1 MTIKLFLCAFVFFI
15 LTMLF
20 CLGIVLF
27 TKLCEKNE
35 KYASYVIVFCVAFSV
50 FGMAS
55 SFGTIC
61 MTVFFIQSLF
71 GVL

>member
-20 CLGIVLF
+20 CLGVVLL

-35 KYASYVIVFCVAFSV
+35 KYASYVSV
-50 FGMAS
+50 FSIAFAFFGIAS
-55 SFGTIC
+55 FLGTVC

>member
-20 CLGIVLF
+20 CLGIVLLI
-27 TKLCEKNE
+27 KLCEKNE
-35 KYASYVIVFCVAFSV
+35 KYAGYVSV
-50 FGMAS
+50 FSIAFTFFGIAS
-55 SFGTIC
+55 FLGTVF